1 MSIVTFLMHSFQLK
15 HSVGY
20 LVYLE
25 MDAHSGN
32 PFLNDNKVI
41 IGASKS
47 RWALDGKGMICFF
60 VECHSRGGLML
71 FLDSPTQLHCL
82 LSSNFLAHLIFIWQ
96 FNDLCFFG
104 KKCFPSKRLI
114 FREMASRRMFCSS
127 QQHGVVSE
135 VHV

>member
-47 RWALDGKGMICFF
+47 RWALGGKGMICFF
-60 VECHSRGGLML
+60 VECHSESRGWLML
-71 FLDSPTQLHCL
+71 FFGFTYTITLPCVVK
-82 LSSNFLAHLIFIWQ
+82 
-96 FNDLCFFG
+96 FFG
-104 KKCFPSKRLI
+104 TFDFHLAI
-114 FREMASRRMFCSS
+114 
-127 QQHGVVSE
+127 Q
-135 VHV
+135 

>member
-1 MSIVTFLMHSFQLK
+1 MHSFQLK

-47 RWALDGKGMICFF
+47 RWALGGKGMICFF
-60 VECHSRGGLML
+60 VECHSESRGWLML
-71 FLDSPTQLHCL
+71 FFGFTYTITLPFVV
-82 LSSNFLAHLIFIWQ
+82 NFLAHFIFIWQ
-96 FNDLCFFG
+96 FNDLCFF
-104 KKCFPSKRLI
+104 L
-114 FREMASRRMFCSS
+114 ENN
-127 QQHGVVSE
+127 VLL
-135 VHV
+135 